1 MPPLVSLQINLA
13 PVDYPYARAIIPHQL
28 EVLAEQCSEVVFV
41 IDLHRSR
48 GRFGGRYW
56 VTNRDRLAALI
67 ETLKHAFP
75 TVSFKEHTVEYSK
88 SVRRQV
94 SQYFFTQGLVPRKD
108 YRGGPYY
115 SYLYGLYRCE
125 NDLVFHVDSDIIFG
139 GRSQTW
145 IENAVKLLSTHADLL
160 CVSPHMGPPAPSNGP
175 AACEADCG
183 VTRQHKFATRAFL
196 IDRRQLQNQLHA
208 AFQGSRLS
216 CILSILKG
224 RLPFDFPEMV
234 ITRKMRADRMF
245 RGDFRG
251 PSPGLWTLH
260 PLCKDRRFCSL
271 VGSIIE
277 RASRMD
283 LPPQQLGEYNLCDL
297 SHYGETD
304 A

>member
-1 MPPLVSLQINLA
+1 MALVSLQINLA
-13 PVDYPYARAIIPHQL
+13 PVDYPYARVILPHQL
-28 EVLAEQCSEVVFV
+28 QVLAEQCSEVVLV

-48 GRFGGRYW
+48 GRFGGW
-56 VTNRDRLAALI
+56 NWDSNRDSLASLI
-67 ETLKHAFP
+67 QTLKHTYP
-75 TVSFKEHTVEYSK
+75 TVSFKVHMVEYSK

-94 SQYFFTQGLVPRKD
+94 SQYFFTQGLIPRKD

-145 IENAVKLLSTHADLL
+145 IDDAVELLSTHADLL
-160 CVSPHMGPPAPSNGP
+160 CVSPHMGPPVPPSGL
-175 AACEADCG
+175 AASELDCS
-183 VTRQHKFATRAFL
+183 VARQHKFATRAFL
-196 IDRRQLQNQLHA
+196 IDRRQLQNKLHG

-216 CILSILKG
+216 CLLSILRG

-260 PLCKDRRFCSL
+260 PLYKDELFCKL
-271 VGSIIE
+271 AASIIE

-283 LPPQQLGEYNLCDL
+283 LPPQQLSECNLCDL
-297 SHYGETD
+297 IHYADTN